1 MTATLAQSFT
11 TLAHI
16 ANRYAFL
23 KSNGRTAGTNL
34 MGLIAAQQILYYG
47 DYQAAHG
54 AGLNACI
61 SLYEQ
66 AMLNCRD
73 EAAAVLN
80 DIAAKFGA
88 GPSNDVAGVLWP
100 AIFQGMTD
108 ATTTVKYRN
117 FTRDSGGPDFSF
129 TGTGTGVLYRCTK
142 DKNNQLRESGRG
154 QALYAEVVADKNT
167 VGVQSGQERLVLRG
181 SKTGTPDLGPLR
193 PGTINNFSLSLT
205 AKRGADSYLLNSSFE
220 DGGDE
225 DASTTAITSW
235 TAASGSFGTNIQR
248 LAAAA
253 PADSDTGCFRCAPG
267 QTTGRA
273 LKLTAATCTL
283 QQKFSVGNL
292 GGKIR
297 RDRPTLM
304 RAVVRPSTGTAFQGT
319 FQMRLGAKTVTLAHG
334 AMASGWNEVI
344 IAFDDDDSWPDVYKE
359 DDVRC
364 SVGLSAYTQG
374 SLQVDEVVLCQG
386 ELYAGDGCFYVWCAG
401 YTDHLIGDYLAI
413 TDTVADT
420 GEIQTM
426 LAELFG
432 IYLPWTSGSATY
444 ADV

>member
-1 MTATLAQSFT
+1 MTATVAQSMT
-11 TLAHI
+11 YLAHI
-16 ANRYAFL
+16 ANKYKAL
-23 KSNGRTAGTNL
+23 KTSGAAYL
-34 MGLIAAQQILYYG
+34 ALVQAQQLVYYG
-47 DYQAAHG
+47 DYTSGMAQMEAQIAQ
-54 AGLNACI
+54 
-61 SLYEQ
+61 YEQ
-66 AMLNCRD
+66 LMLGLRT
-73 EAAAVLN
+73 EALVPLN

-88 GPSNDVAGVLWP
+88 GPSNDISVIWP
-100 AIFQGMTD
+100 AIWQGMTD

-117 FTRDSGGPDFSF
+117 FTRDAGAPDFSF

-142 DKNNQLRESGRG
+142 DKSNQLRESGRG
-154 QALYAEVVADKNT
+154 QVLYAEVEADKST
-167 VGVQSGQERLVLRG
+167 AGVQSGRERLTLRG

-193 PGTINNFSLSLT
+193 TGTINNYKLPLT
-205 AKRGADSYLLNSSFE
+205 CKRAIDGYLLNPSFE
-220 DGGDE
+220 DGSSE

-253 PADSDTGCFRCAPG
+253 PADSDTGCFRSTPG
-267 QTTGRA
+267 ATTGRA
-273 LKLTAATCTL
+273 LKLTAGTCTL
-283 QQKFSVGNL
+283 QQKYSAGNI
-292 GGKIR
+292 GSR
-297 RDRPTLM
+297 FDRSKPTFL

-319 FQMRLGAKTVTLAHG
+319 FSMRLGSKTVTLAHG
-334 AMASGWNEVI
+334 AMASGWQEVI
-344 IAFDDDDSWPDVYKE
+344 IPFDDDDGYPDNHKE
-359 DDVRC
+359 DDVRVQ
-364 SVGLSAYTQG
+364 VGLSAYTQG

-386 ELYAGDGCFYVWCAG
+386 ELYQGDGCFYVWVAG
-401 YTDHLIGDYLAI
+401 YTDHLIGDYLGI